1 MPGPKPPAVHLSD
14 EERHGLEKLV
24 SKHKTPQQIALRG
37 RIVLATADG
46 KRNAQIAR
54 AFGIAVDT
62 ARMWRNRWLG
72 RRQL

>member
-1 MPGPKPPAVHLSD
+1 MVPSLKSEVNLMPGPKPPAVHLSD

-46 KRNAQIAR
+46 KRNAQIASAYR
-54 AFGIAVDT
+54 PK
-62 ARMWRNRWLG
+62 
-72 RRQL
+72 